1 MRFLAGA
8 FSWAL
13 ALSCGLATAS
23 TAQAQGAGP
32 GGYPNRPVK
41 IIVPFAPAGP
51 TDVAARLI
59 AGKMSENLKQQF
71 YIENQA
77 GAGGNLGMGNAA
89 KAPADG
95 YTILFVSS
103 SFVVNPSLYDKV
115 PYDPYKDFIP
125 LTVAATAANVLLV
138 NPTALPVKSAKEL
151 ADLLKANPGKYS
163 FASAGTGT
171 TPHLSG
177 ELFKLTYKL
186 DIVHVPFPGAG
197 PAIQSIL
204 GGHTPLAFTSLP
216 PAVPLIKDGKLRALA
231 VANKTRVKVLPD
243 VPTLEESGSPGQ
255 EADTFQAVLVPANT
269 PKDVAQFIY
278 QEVVK
283 ATKSPEI
290 TAKMEQLGLEI
301 ICNTPE
307 QFTQQIKVEIAK
319 WGRVIKEANI
329 KAQ

>member
-1 MRFLAGA
+1 MLARTIVFGSALLLAGA
-8 FSWAL
+8 AF
-13 ALSCGLATAS
+13 
-23 TAQAQGAGP
+23 AQGP

-51 TDVAARLI
+51 TDIAARFI
-59 AGKMSENLKQQF
+59 AQKLSESLKQQF

-89 KAPADG
+89 KATPDG

-103 SFVVNPSLYDKV
+103 SFVVNPSLYDKIS
-115 PYDPYKDFIP
+115 YDPYKDFIP

-138 NPTALPVKSAKEL
+138 NPAVLPVKSVKEL
-151 ADLLKANPGKYS
+151 ADFLKAAPGKYS

-197 PAIQSIL
+197 PAIQSIV

-231 VANKTRVKVLPD
+231 VANKTRVAVLPD
-243 VPTLEESGSPGQ
+243 VPTLAEAGLPGQ
-255 EADTFQAVLVPANT
+255 EADTFQAVLVPAGT
-269 PKDVAQFIY
+269 PKDISDFIY
-278 QEVVK
+278 REIVK
-283 ATKSPEI
+283 AVKSPEV
-290 TAKMEQLGLEI
+290 TAKFEQLGMEI

-307 QFTQQIKVEIAK
+307 QFTQQIKDEIAK
-319 WGRVIKEANI
+319 WKKVIADANI
-329 KAQ
+329 KRM

>member
-1 MRFLAGA
+1 MKSVAR
-8 FSWAL
+8 AL
-13 ALSCGLATAS
+13 AFGAALLLATPAF
-23 TAQAQGAGP
+23 AQGTGP
-32 GGYPNRPVK
+32 GGWPNKPVK

-51 TDVAARLI
+51 TDIAARLV
-59 AGKMSENLKQQF
+59 AQKMSDNLKQQF
-71 YIENQA
+71 FIENQA

-89 KAPADG
+89 KSPPDG

-103 SFVVNPSLYDKV
+103 SYVVNPSLYDKV

>member
-1 MRFLAGA
+1 MRLLA
-8 FSWAL
+8 WAL
-13 ALSCGLATAS
+13 ALSCGLAAANTAL
-23 TAQAQGAGP
+23 AQGSGP

-197 PAIQSIL
+197 PAIQSIM

-243 VPTLEESGSPGQ
+243 VPTLEEAGSPGQ

-283 ATKSPEI
+283 ATKSPEV

>member
-1 MRFLAGA
+1 MLARTIVFGAALLLAGA
-8 FSWAL
+8 AF
-13 ALSCGLATAS
+13 
-23 TAQAQGAGP
+23 AQGP

-51 TDVAARLI
+51 TDIAARFI
-59 AGKMSENLKQQF
+59 AQKLSESLKQQF

-89 KAPADG
+89 KATPDG

-103 SFVVNPSLYDKV
+103 SFVVNPSLYDKIS
-115 PYDPYKDFIP
+115 YDPYKDLIP

-138 NPTALPVKSAKEL
+138 NPAVLPVKSVKEL
-151 ADLLKANPGKYS
+151 ADFLKAAPGKYS

-197 PAIQSIL
+197 PAIQSIV

-231 VANKTRVKVLPD
+231 VANKTRVAVLPD
-243 VPTLEESGSPGQ
+243 VPTLAEAGLPGQ
-255 EADTFQAVLVPANT
+255 EADTFQAVLVPAGT
-269 PKDVAQFIY
+269 PKDISDFIY
-278 QEVVK
+278 REIVK
-283 ATKSPEI
+283 AVKSPEV
-290 TAKMEQLGLEI
+290 TAKFEQLGMEI

-307 QFTQQIKVEIAK
+307 QFTQQIKDEIAK
-319 WGRVIKEANI
+319 WKKVIADANI
-329 KAQ
+329 KRM